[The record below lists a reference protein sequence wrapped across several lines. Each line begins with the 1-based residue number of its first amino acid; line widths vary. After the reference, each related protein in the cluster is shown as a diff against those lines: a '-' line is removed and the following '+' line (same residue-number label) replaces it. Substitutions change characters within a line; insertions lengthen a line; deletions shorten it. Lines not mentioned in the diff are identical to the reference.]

1 MMDNSS
7 ATSRAA
13 GGAGVHAS
21 AASVDAEDVARFS
34 AIAEEW
40 WNPEGPFRPLHRLNP
55 ARLAYLRDVIGAHF
69 ERDPADVRPFK
80 DLDVLDIGCGGG
92 LVSEPMARLG
102 ARVTGV
108 DASDRNIAIA
118 SAHAAGQDLQ
128 ITYRAASAEAL
139 AEEGATFDVILA
151 LEIIEHTADPA
162 SFLASCRRML
172 RPGGIMVL
180 STLNR
185 TKKSFLL
192 GIVAAEYVLRWV
204 PRGTH
209 EWRKF
214 LRPSE
219 LARHLRAAGFELC
232 GLKGV
237 TYNPVDGGWSLS
249 DRDLDVNY
257 FAVALPV
264 AARSAH

>member
-1 MMDNSS
+1 
-7 ATSRAA
+7 
-13 GGAGVHAS
+13 
-21 AASVDAEDVARFS
+21 
-34 AIAEEW
+34 
-40 WNPEGPFRPLHRLNP
+40 RLNP